1 MTKSNATRRALLVS
15 ALAIV
20 MCLAML
26 IGTTFAWFTDTAS
39 TAVNKIQAGN
49 LDVKL
54 MYSKDMVTWNEAT
67 TETPLFDDNALWEP
81 GHTEIVYLKVV
92 NAGTLALKYE
102 TKVNNFS
109 EKAGENSVGK
119 TYRERKY
126 NISKFLKIGT
136 CETSSKF
143 ASRDEA
149 LTAISA
155 SEKALTAHMSIS
167 NGMTT
172 VSAGQESNVFAVVIY
187 MPTNVGNEANPKDK
201 SFSSRA
207 LIYGIGLEVTASQAV
222 GEEDS
227 FGPDYDKNAPD
238 VVGDISRNSNTNIT
252 ENIQGS
258 GKFGTVALSGGA
270 QVTIS
275 ADVYAEYAK
284 FKETVNGEEKDVDSA
299 VAVWASDARTKVVIN
314 KGAFMQVDVPADHSN
329 QLELVYAETGA
340 QIEIT
345 GGTFKSATPEW
356 TLNCADGSA
365 SKIIVSGGSFY
376 KFNPA
381 DNSVGEGEIVIH
393 DGFNVVQNGDWF
405 TVVED

>member
-15 ALAIV
+15 ALSIV

-92 NAGTLALKYE
+92 NAGTMALKYE

-270 QVTIS
+270 QATIN
-275 ADVYAEYAK
+275 ADVYSEYVK
-284 FKETVNGEEKDVDSA
+284 YTEGTKDVDAA

-314 KGAFMQVDVPADHSN
+314 KGTFMQVDVPADHSN

-393 DGFNVVQNGDWF
+393 DGFHVVQNGDWF

>member
-1 MTKSNATRRALLVS
+1 MTKSSNATKRALLVS
-15 ALAIV
+15 ALSIV

-39 TAVNKIQAGN
+39 TGLNKIQAGN

-67 TETPLFDDNALWEP
+67 EDTPLFDDNALWEP
-81 GHTEIVYLKVV
+81 GRTEIVYLKVV

-143 ASRDEA
+143 TSRDEA

-227 FGPDYDKNAPD
+227 FGPDYDKNAPII
-238 VVGDISRNSNTNIT
+238 VNGISAWSNTNIT

-258 GKFGTVALSGGA
+258 GKFGTVALSKGA
-270 QVTIS
+270 QATIN
-275 ADVYAEYAK
+275 ADVYSEYVK
-284 FKETVNGEEKDVDSA
+284 YTEGTKDVDSA
-299 VAVWASDARTKVVIN
+299 IAVWATGSNTKVVIN
-314 KGAFMQVDVPADHSN
+314 GGTFMQVDVPADHSN
-329 QLELVYAETGA
+329 QLELIYAEKGA

-356 TLNCADGSA
+356 TLNCADGSG
-365 SKIIVSGGSFY
+365 SKITVSGGSFY

-393 DGFNVVQNGDWF
+393 DGFHVVQNGDWY

>member
-15 ALAIV
+15 ALSIV

-39 TAVNKIQAGN
+39 TGLNKIQAGN

-67 TETPLFDDNALWEP
+67 EDTPLFDDNALWEP
-81 GHTEIVYLKVV
+81 GRTEIVYLKIV

-109 EKAGENSVGK
+109 EKAGENSIGK
-119 TYRERKY
+119 NYRERKY

-187 MPTNVGNEANPKDK
+187 MPTNVGNEANPKNK
-201 SFSSRA
+201 SSFA
-207 LIYGIGLEVTASQAV
+207 KIYGIGLEVTASQAV

-258 GKFGTVALSGGA
+258 GKFGTVALSKGA
-270 QVTIS
+270 QATIN
-275 ADVYAEYAK
+275 ADVYSEYVK
-284 FKETVNGEEKDVDSA
+284 FKKTVDGEEKDADSA
-299 VAVWASDARTKVVIN
+299 IAVWASDENTKVVIN
-314 KGAFMQVDVPADHSN
+314 GGTFMQVDVPTDHSN
-329 QLELVYAETGA
+329 QLELVYAEKGA

-356 TLNCADGSA
+356 TLNCADGSS

-393 DGFNVVQNGDWF
+393 DGFHVVQNGDWF
-405 TVVED
+405 TVVEN